1 MRQCRI
7 SGRSFTIFIV
17 AESAIIVNF
26 DGSPKKIIEV
36 T

>member
-7 SGRSFTIFIV
+7 SGRGFTIFIV

-26 DGSPKKIIEV
+26 DRSS
-36 T
+36 